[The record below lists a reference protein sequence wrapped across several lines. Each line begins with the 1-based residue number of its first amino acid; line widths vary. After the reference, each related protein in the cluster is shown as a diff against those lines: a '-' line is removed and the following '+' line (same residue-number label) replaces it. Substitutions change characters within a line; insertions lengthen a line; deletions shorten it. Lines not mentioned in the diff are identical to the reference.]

1 MCPFIDLI
9 QKLDCKEE
17 VWKGAFIKF
26 EDKGLVYDVLSSQ
39 PCKVK
44 SCSCH
49 NSSDFQYRCD
59 KVDSDILFS
68 VTDDCSWI
76 QIERYS
82 PYSNPLFHFCNW
94 IYLLYKSEQC
104 GPLGNSIHTEQNP
117 IVISNEKWRMIN
129 ATLKW
134 KHRDNSA
141 YVKY

>member
-17 VWKGAFIKF
+17 LWKGAFIKF
-26 EDKGLVYDVLSSQ
+26 DDGGVVYDVLSNQ

-68 VTDDCSWI
+68 VTDNCSWI

-82 PYSNPLFHFCNW
+82 PYSNPLCHFCNW
-94 IYLLYKSEQC
+94 IYLLYKNEQS
-104 GPLGNSIHTEQNP
+104 GPLGNSIHTEKDP
-117 IVISNEKWRMIN
+117 IVIGKVEWKKIN
-129 ATLKW
+129 KVLKW
-134 KHRDNSA
+134 TRRDASE
-141 YVKY
+141 YVNF